1 MIGIESENYFACAA
15 FVRTTV
21 VTIIPSP
28 LQRLH
33 GFGYNGIVRIHL
45 STWLVLQLEGSV
57 HSVPRVVTLP
67 SLDTSDDLWD
77 ENNAIERTNKKM
89 KLKRYHFDKYLGTL
103 VDKAEEDMDTL
114 QGEQDMTKWTKK
126 HGVPLLD
133 MDCGPSASIQLAA
146 VKVEHMWVV
155 PAEDL
160 KNNLANSQKQVRI
173 LVSTFKRLRGLFG
186 SASDGYEEEKALCL
200 AELALLEKVE
210 ADLIQCGFANPRTMD
225 ETSGKDFVEQGTSLL
240 KTAADQIAKVEIS
253 KRKLAVSASKLT
265 SK

>member
-1 MIGIESENYFACAA
+1 FEVAALLKLNNLENQEQKE
-15 FVRTTV
+15 
-21 VTIIPSP
+21 
-28 LQRLH
+28 L
-33 GFGYNGIVRIHL
+33 
-45 STWLVLQLEGSV
+45 LEA
-57 HSVPRVVTLP
+57 TLKE
-67 SLDTSDDLWD
+67 LTSDDLWD

-89 KLKRYHFDKYLGTL
+89 KLKRYHFDKYLGTR

-133 MDCGPSASIQLAA
+133 MDSGPSASIQLAA

-240 KTAADQIAKVEIS
+240 KTATDQIAKVEIS

-265 SK
+265 NK